1 MSEALKTLEKAML
14 IYLIYPSTGTELPI
28 LADLKKSPRLHI
40 VDTGLVNY
48 FAGLQVSL
56 KLMKF
61 KLLKEKSFI
70 F

>member
-14 IYLIYPSTGTELPI
+14 IYLIYSSTGTELPI